1 MPTLAAGS
9 PRARRLRAWRSS
21 SSAACSPHHPASLR
35 GNPRYRGQRGFT
47 LLELLVVMAIIAIA
61 SAGVVLTLRDSS
73 ASDLERDAQRL
84 AAVLESGRAQS
95 RMQGTPVTWR
105 AVAGGFVLDGLNP
118 PLPPQVWLS
127 ADTTVGAV
135 LRPPAPGGPNNTTN
149 TNTADRLTLG
159 PEPIL
164 EAQAVVLAVRSK
176 PEIRLQLATD
186 GLRPFALVPVGT
198 ALGATPGA
206 AQP

>member
-9 PRARRLRAWRSS
+9 PKARRLRAWHSID
-21 SSAACSPHHPASLR
+21 AACSAHRPAAMRSH
-35 GNPRYRGQRGFT
+35 RGQRGFT
-47 LLELLVVMAIIAIA
+47 LLELLVVMAIVAIA

-105 AVAGGFVLDGLNP
+105 AVPGGFALDGLNP
-118 PLPPQVWLS
+118 PLPPQAWLS
-127 ADTTVGAV
+127 ADTTLGAV
-135 LRPPAPGGPNNTTN
+135 LRPPAPGGLN

-164 EAQAVVLAVRSK
+164 EAQALVLAVRSK
-176 PEIRLQLATD
+176 PTIRLQLATD

-198 ALGATPGA
+198 ALGTMPGV

>member
-9 PRARRLRAWRSS
+9 PKAARLRSWHGSTGAG
-21 SSAACSPHHPASLR
+21 SPRRPATLR
-35 GNPRYRGQRGFT
+35 GNQGHRGQRGFT
-47 LLELLVVMAIIAIA
+47 LLELLVVMAIVAIA

-95 RMQGTPVTWR
+95 RMQGTPVVWR
-105 AVAGGFVLDGLNP
+105 AVPGGFVLDGLNP

-135 LRPPAPGGPNNTTN
+135 LRPPAPNTTTN
-149 TNTADRLTLG
+149 TDTTDRLTLG

-186 GLRPFALVPVGT
+186 GLRPFSLVPLGT
-198 ALGATPGA
+198 ALGSTQGATP
-206 AQP
+206 

>member
-9 PRARRLRAWRSS
+9 PRARPVCAGGPRS
-21 SSAACSPHHPASLR
+21 
-35 GNPRYRGQRGFT
+35 QGFT
-47 LLELLVVMAIIAIA
+47 LLELLVVMAIVAIA

-105 AVAGGFVLDGLNP
+105 AVPGGFALDGLNP

-127 ADTTVGAV
+127 AETTVGAV
-135 LRPPAPGGPNNTTN
+135 LHNPAPGAPKTN
-149 TNTADRLTLG
+149 ATDRLSLG

-164 EAQAVVLAVRSK
+164 EAQAVVLAARSK

-198 ALGATPGA
+198 ALGWTAP
-206 AQP
+206 

>member
-21 SSAACSPHHPASLR
+21 SAACSPHHPANLR
-35 GNPRYRGQRGFT
+35 DHPRYRGQRGFT
-47 LLELLVVMAIIAIA
+47 LLELLVVMAIVAIA

-73 ASDLERDAQRL
+73 ATDLERDAQRL

-105 AVAGGFVLDGLNP
+105 AVVGGFVLDGLNP
-118 PLPPQVWLS
+118 PLPPQAWLS

-135 LRPPAPGGPNNTTN
+135 MRPPAPGALNNTTN

-164 EAQAVVLAVRSK
+164 EAQAVVLAVRGK
-176 PEIRLQLATD
+176 PDIRLQLATD
-186 GLRPFALVPVGT
+186 GLRAFSLVPLGT
-198 ALGATPGA
+198 ALGSTQGATP
-206 AQP
+206 

>member
-9 PRARRLRAWRSS
+9 PKAARPRSWH
-21 SSAACSPHHPASLR
+21 CSTGSPRRPESLR
-35 GNPRYRGQRGFT
+35 GHQRQPGQRGFT
-47 LLELLVVMAIIAIA
+47 LLELLVVMAIVAIA

-105 AVAGGFVLDGLNP
+105 AVPGGFALEGLNP

-127 ADTTVGAV
+127 ADTTLSAV
-135 LRPPAPGGPNNTTN
+135 LHNPTLGAPNAS
-149 TNTADRLTLG
+149 ADRLTLG

-164 EAQAVVLAVRSK
+164 EAQAVVLAARSK
-176 PEIRLQLATD
+176 PAIRLQLATD

-198 ALGATPGA
+198 ALGTTPGA
-206 AQP
+206 TP

>member
-9 PRARRLRAWRSS
+9 PRAQSLPVLRAGRRLAAPRARARMRTAPPS
-21 SSAACSPHHPASLR
+21 
-35 GNPRYRGQRGFT
+35 RGFT
-47 LLELLVVMAIIAIA
+47 LLELLVVMLIIAIA

-105 AVAGGFVLDGLNP
+105 AVPGCFALDGLNP
-118 PLPPQVWLS
+118 PLPPQSWLN

-135 LRPPAPGGPNNTTN
+135 LRNPAPGAPTA
-149 TNTADRLTLG
+149 NTAELLILG

-164 EAQAVVLAVRSK
+164 QAQGLVLAARSK

-198 ALGATPGA
+198 ALGWTAP
-206 AQP
+206 

>member
-1 MPTLAAGS
+1 MLTLAAGS
-9 PRARRLRAWRSS
+9 PRARRLRAWHSID
-21 SSAACSPHHPASLR
+21 AACSAHRPAAVR
-35 GNPRYRGQRGFT
+35 NHRGQRGFT
-47 LLELLVVMAIIAIA
+47 LLELLVVMAIVAIA

-105 AVAGGFVLDGLNP
+105 AVPGGFALDGLNP
-118 PLPPQVWLS
+118 PLPPQAWLS
-127 ADTTVGAV
+127 ADTTLGAV
-135 LRPPAPGGPNNTTN
+135 LRLPAPGGLN

-164 EAQAVVLAVRSK
+164 EAQAVVLAARSK
-176 PEIRLQLATD
+176 PTIRLQLATD

-198 ALGATPGA
+198 ALGTMPGV

>member
-21 SSAACSPHHPASLR
+21 SAACSAHRPAAVR
-35 GNPRYRGQRGFT
+35 NHRGQRGFT
-47 LLELLVVMAIIAIA
+47 LLELLVVMAIVAIA

-105 AVAGGFVLDGLNP
+105 AVPGGFALDGLNP

-127 ADTTVGAV
+127 ADTTVGSV
-135 LRPPAPGGPNNTTN
+135 LRPPTPGAPNTN
-149 TNTADRLTLG
+149 TNTNSEHLTLG

-164 EAQAVVLAVRSK
+164 EAQAVVLAARSK
-176 PEIRLQLATD
+176 PTIRLQLATD

-198 ALGATPGA
+198 ALGTMPGV

>member
-1 MPTLAAGS
+1 MLTLAAGS
-9 PRARRLRAWRSS
+9 PRARRLRAWRSID
-21 SSAACSPHHPASLR
+21 AACSAHRPAAVR
-35 GNPRYRGQRGFT
+35 NHRGQRGFT
-47 LLELLVVMAIIAIA
+47 LLELLVVMAIVAIA

-105 AVAGGFVLDGLNP
+105 AVPGGFALDGLNP
-118 PLPPQVWLS
+118 PLPPQAWLS
-127 ADTTVGAV
+127 ADTTLGAV
-135 LRPPAPGGPNNTTN
+135 LRLPAPGGLN

-198 ALGATPGA
+198 SLGTMPGVA
-206 AQP
+206 PP

>member
-9 PRARRLRAWRSS
+9 PRARRLRAWHSS
-21 SSAACSPHHPASLR
+21 TGAGSPRRLATLR
-35 GNPRYRGQRGFT
+35 GNQCHRGQHGFT
-47 LLELLVVMAIIAIA
+47 LLELLVVMAIVAIA
-61 SAGVVLTLRDSS
+61 SVGVVLTLRDSS
-73 ASDLERDAQRL
+73 ATDLERDAQRL

-105 AVAGGFVLDGLNP
+105 AVPGGFALDGLNP

-127 ADTTVGAV
+127 AGTTVGAV
-135 LRPPAPGGPNNTTN
+135 LRPPAPGALNTTK
-149 TNTADRLTLG
+149 TTDRLTLG

-198 ALGATPGA
+198 ALGTTPGVATP
-206 AQP
+206 

>member
-21 SSAACSPHHPASLR
+21 SATCSAHRPAALR
-35 GNPRYRGQRGFT
+35 GNQGHWGQHGFT
-47 LLELLVVMAIIAIA
+47 LLELLVLMAIVAIA

-73 ASDLERDAQRL
+73 ATDLERDVQRL

-105 AVAGGFVLDGLNP
+105 AVPGGFALDGLNP

-127 ADTTVGAV
+127 ADTTVGPV
-135 LRPPAPGGPNNTTN
+135 LRPLAPGALN
-149 TNTADRLTLG
+149 TNTADRLNLG

-176 PEIRLQLATD
+176 PTISLQLATD
-186 GLRPFALVPVGT
+186 GLRPFSLVPLGT
-198 ALGATPGA
+198 ALGSTQGATP
-206 AQP
+206 

>member
-9 PRARRLRAWRSS
+9 PKEARPRSWH
-21 SSAACSPHHPASLR
+21 CSTGSPRRPEALR
-35 GNPRYRGQRGFT
+35 GHQGQRGFT
-47 LLELLVVMAIIAIA
+47 LLELLVVMAIVAIA

-105 AVAGGFVLDGLNP
+105 AVPGGFALEGLNP

-127 ADTTVGAV
+127 ADTTLSSI
-135 LRPPAPGGPNNTTN
+135 LREPAPGAPNAS
-149 TNTADRLTLG
+149 ADRLTLG

-164 EAQAVVLAVRSK
+164 EAQAVVLAARSK
-176 PEIRLQLATD
+176 PATRLQLATD

-198 ALGATPGA
+198 ALGTTPGA
-206 AQP
+206 TP

>member
-1 MPTLAAGS
+1 
-9 PRARRLRAWRSS
+9 
-21 SSAACSPHHPASLR
+21 
-35 GNPRYRGQRGFT
+35 
-47 LLELLVVMAIIAIA
+47 MAIVAIA
-61 SAGVVLTLRDSS
+61 SAGVVLTMRDSS

-105 AVAGGFVLDGLNP
+105 AVPGGFALDGLNP
-118 PLPPQVWLS
+118 PLPPQTWLN
-127 ADTTVGAV
+127 AETTVGAV
-135 LRPPAPGGPNNTTN
+135 LRPPAPGAPN
-149 TNTADRLTLG
+149 TNSDRLTLG

-164 EAQAVVLAVRSK
+164 EAQAVVLAARSK

-198 ALGATPGA
+198 ALGWTAP
-206 AQP
+206 

>member
-9 PRARRLRAWRSS
+9 PRALLLPVLRARQSQGARRGSRGSGCAPSS
-21 SSAACSPHHPASLR
+21 
-35 GNPRYRGQRGFT
+35 RGFT
-47 LLELLVVMAIIAIA
+47 LLELLVVMLIIAIA

-95 RMQGTPVTWR
+95 RMQGTPVYWR
-105 AVAGGFVLDGLNP
+105 ATPGGFVLDGLNP
-118 PLPPQVWLS
+118 PLPPQTWLS
-127 ADTTVGAV
+127 ADTTTGAV
-135 LRPPAPGGPNNTTN
+135 MRNPAPGAPTNNTATI
-149 TNTADRLTLG
+149 NTADRLTLG
-159 PEPIL
+159 PEPVL
-164 EAQAVVLAVRSK
+164 EAQAVVLTARDK

-198 ALGATPGA
+198 ALGTATP
-206 AQP
+206 

>member
-9 PRARRLRAWRSS
+9 PRARRLRAWHSS
-21 SSAACSPHHPASLR
+21 TGAGSPRRLATLR
-35 GNPRYRGQRGFT
+35 GNQGHRGQHGFT
-47 LLELLVVMAIIAIA
+47 LLELLVVMAIVAIA

-95 RMQGTPVTWR
+95 RMQGTPVVWR
-105 AVAGGFVLDGLNP
+105 AVPGGFVLDGLNP

-135 LRPPAPGGPNNTTN
+135 LRPPAPGAPTANAN
-149 TNTADRLTLG
+149 TNSDRLTLG

-176 PEIRLQLATD
+176 PAIRLQLATD
-186 GLRPFALVPVGT
+186 GLRPYSLVPLGT
-198 ALGATPGA
+198 ALGTTPGVATP
-206 AQP
+206 

>member
-21 SSAACSPHHPASLR
+21 SAACSAHRPAALR
-35 GNPRYRGQRGFT
+35 GNQGHWGQHGFT
-47 LLELLVVMAIIAIA
+47 LLELLVVMAIVAIA

-105 AVAGGFVLDGLNP
+105 AVPGGFVLDGLNP
-118 PLPPQVWLS
+118 PLPPQTWLS

-135 LRPPAPGGPNNTTN
+135 MRPPAPGALNNT

-176 PEIRLQLATD
+176 PTISLQLATD
-186 GLRPFALVPVGT
+186 GLRPFSLVPLGT
-198 ALGATPGA
+198 ALGSTQGATP
-206 AQP
+206 

>member
-1 MPTLAAGS
+1 MPILAAGS
-9 PRARRLRAWRSS
+9 PRARRLRAWHSS
-21 SSAACSPHHPASLR
+21 DAACSAPPPATLR
-35 GNPRYRGQRGFT
+35 GHRGQRGFT
-47 LLELLVVMAIIAIA
+47 LLELLVVMAIVAIA
-61 SAGVVLTLRDSS
+61 SAGVGLAMRDSS

-105 AVAGGFVLDGLNP
+105 AVPGGFVLDGLNP
-118 PLPPQVWLS
+118 PLPPQAWLS
-127 ADTTVGAV
+127 ADTTAGAV
-135 LRPPAPGGPNNTTN
+135 LRPPAPGAPNTN
-149 TNTADRLTLG
+149 TNTNSDRLTLG

-198 ALGATPGA
+198 ALGWTAP
-206 AQP
+206 

>member
-9 PRARRLRAWRSS
+9 PKARRLRAWHSS
-21 SSAACSPHHPASLR
+21 TGAGSPRRLATLR
-35 GNPRYRGQRGFT
+35 GNQGHRGQRGFT
-47 LLELLVVMAIIAIA
+47 LLELLVVMAIVAIA

-73 ASDLERDAQRL
+73 ATDLERDAQRL

-105 AVAGGFVLDGLNP
+105 AVPGGFALDGLNP

-135 LRPPAPGGPNNTTN
+135 LRPPAPGAL
-149 TNTADRLTLG
+149 NTADRLTLG

-176 PEIRLQLATD
+176 PTIRLQLATD

>member
-9 PRARRLRAWRSS
+9 PRARPVCAGGPRS
-21 SSAACSPHHPASLR
+21 
-35 GNPRYRGQRGFT
+35 QGFT
-47 LLELLVVMAIIAIA
+47 LLELLVVMAIVAIA

-105 AVAGGFVLDGLNP
+105 AVPGGFSLDGLNP

-127 ADTTVGAV
+127 ADTTLSAI
-135 LRPPAPGGPNNTTN
+135 LHKPAPSAPNAS
-149 TNTADRLTLG
+149 ADRLTLG

-164 EAQAVVLAVRSK
+164 EAQAVVLAARTK
-176 PEIRLQLATD
+176 PAIRLQLATD

-198 ALGATPGA
+198 ALGTTQGA
-206 AQP
+206 AP

>member
-21 SSAACSPHHPASLR
+21 SAACSAHRPAALR
-35 GNPRYRGQRGFT
+35 GNQGHWGQHGFT
-47 LLELLVVMAIIAIA
+47 LLELLVVMAIVAIA

-105 AVAGGFVLDGLNP
+105 AVPGGFALDGLNP
-118 PLPPQVWLS
+118 PLPPQAWLS
-127 ADTTVGAV
+127 ADTTLGAV
-135 LRPPAPGGPNNTTN
+135 LRLPAPGGLN

-164 EAQAVVLAVRSK
+164 EAQALVLAVRSK
-176 PEIRLQLATD
+176 PTIRLQLATD

-198 ALGATPGA
+198 ALGTMPGV